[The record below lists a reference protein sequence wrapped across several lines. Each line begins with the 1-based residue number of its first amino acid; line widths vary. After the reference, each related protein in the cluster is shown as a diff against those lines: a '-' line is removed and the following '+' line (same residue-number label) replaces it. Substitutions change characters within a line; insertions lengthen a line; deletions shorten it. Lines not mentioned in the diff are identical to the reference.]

1 MKEPPLASTVRM
13 WPEHMSCAYF
23 PGCPLIAKSVG
34 FILWEVQPANGNISF
49 LFPQAKLAM
58 LWKEKQAH
66 PVSELDFHAAMISG
80 RQKLQG
86 WAHVLMVSG

>member
-1 MKEPPLASTVRM
+1 M

-49 LFPQAKLAM
+49 LSPQAQLTM

-66 PVSELDFHAAMISG
+66 PVSELHVHAAPISG
-80 RQKLQG
+80 RPWLQG
-86 WAHVLMVSG
+86 WTRMLTVSG